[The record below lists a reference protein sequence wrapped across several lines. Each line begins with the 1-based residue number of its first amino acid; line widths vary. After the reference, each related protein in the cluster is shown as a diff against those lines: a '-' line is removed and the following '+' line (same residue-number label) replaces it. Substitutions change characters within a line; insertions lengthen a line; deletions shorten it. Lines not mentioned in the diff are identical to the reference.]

1 MSPTVEWIRFCGWDR
16 ETYTKERDCFR
27 YQITTLNPQVQVSNW
42 EPSFQLHELLGGGGK
57 DSFGTADLFERV
69 QLIQKP
75 TAVNVKH
82 LAYQLFNK
90 MLLSSRREQYNNQ
103 QLKISKS
110 WHFKF
115 KTKATRESSH
125 ANLWYNETIEAVSVS
140 HSCRQEPYEMKNL
153 RLNFDTVVSG
163 DELQVAGMKYLLI
176 LNVNDGCNEVY
187 NYVFYISTTRTVIVY
202 LSLWDEAASTFRGL
216 LNSGEKSQ
224 SVVVVNTVYP
234 KIFGDFCREPLSHL
248 HTSYQIL
255 FDTDLPVVKE
265 FTTKTEVFPCVD
277 TMEGIKKKDLN
288 TFISNS
294 NEHRKLIFSVKLGF
308 LVSSNKMD
316 SLLSHTTDA
325 TGNSGKDAG
334 RLSAAWELYKA
345 QEELVKV
352 TKQYGVKLTM
362 FHGRGGVVGRGGG
375 PTHLAIL
382 SQPPDPV
389 NGSPRVTV

>member
-1 MSPTVEWIRFCGWDR
+1 M
-16 ETYTKERDCFR
+16 RDS
-27 YQITTLNPQVQVSNW
+27 TLVI
-42 EPSFQLHELLGGGGK
+42 L
-57 DSFGTADLFERV
+57 
-69 QLIQKP
+69 
-75 TAVNVKH
+75 
-82 LAYQLFNK
+82 
-90 MLLSSRREQYNNQ
+90 LLSLEYMDKGVHFAVWHCWKHKPLMWQLVSASVFDAYYNQ
-103 QLKISKS
+103 K
-110 WHFKF
+110 KF
-115 KTKATRESSH
+115 SHYSS
-125 ANLWYNETIEAVSVS
+125 L
-140 HSCRQEPYEMKNL
+140 P
-153 RLNFDTVVSG
+153 
-163 DELQVAGMKYLLI
+163 
-176 LNVNDGCNEVY
+176 VY

>member
-1 MSPTVEWIRFCGWDR
+1 
-16 ETYTKERDCFR
+16 
-27 YQITTLNPQVQVSNW
+27 
-42 EPSFQLHELLGGGGK
+42 
-57 DSFGTADLFERV
+57 
-69 QLIQKP
+69 
-75 TAVNVKH
+75 
-82 LAYQLFNK
+82 

-125 ANLWYNETIEAVSVS
+125 ANLWYNETIEAGDTKDIKVEQLILAILGQKTRKKTVPSLFKHGTQLYYVFPK
-140 HSCRQEPYEMKNL
+140 RLEWLLLTNNDPIFQERSKGKRSAFQSLRLSGGWHPIKDIKDPSIEVISKFAISEYSKQKNS

-176 LNVNDGCNEVY
+176 LNVNDGCNEGTIRSKRQKRTNPTENLQVPIESKCLRPEGSRHEM
-187 NYVFYISTTRTVIVY
+187 NWSESDPKTRTPRF
-202 LSLWDEAASTFRGL
+202 L
-216 LNSGEKSQ
+216 Q
-224 SVVVVNTVYP
+224 
-234 KIFGDFCREPLSHL
+234 EPLSHL

>member
-1 MSPTVEWIRFCGWDR
+1 MDT

-140 HSCRQEPYEMKNL
+140 HSCRQEPYEMHSLSLSGVNKHSYWKHAIKDSKGL
-153 RLNFDTVVSG
+153 VSMRDSTLVILLLSLEYMDKGVHFVVWHCWKHKPLMWQLVSASVFD
-163 DELQVAGMKYLLI
+163 AYYK
-176 LNVNDGCNEVY
+176 
-187 NYVFYISTTRTVIVY
+187 TVIVY

-265 FTTKTEVFPCVD
+265 FTTK
-277 TMEGIKKKDLN
+277 
-288 TFISNS
+288 
-294 NEHRKLIFSVKLGF
+294 HRKLIFSVKLGF